1 MKKLIVT
8 LVIVVC
14 VSLIVAYRKPI
25 GKFLSG
31 SDTKQNDDK
40 SGISPKVKAAMIV
53 AAEKA
58 NEKVKEAAKKAEET
72 VEEVKDEAAKID
84 AEKDKPEETEVM
96 PEEKET
102 PWLEG
107 YDSETRIMKI
117 GGAVYNIPSVDA
129 LRNVQANL
137 IEGFEY
143 LADAAVTPSPF
154 NPITR
159 TATQIKPVMP
169 IEARPTYRQ
178 IVDDMIAAD
187 TTNMPKTGIDGKLN
201 KATAVAFAECV
212 RIMPGVVE
220 KYRMEM

>member
-58 NEKVKEAAKKAEET
+58 NEKVKE
-72 VEEVKDEAAKID
+72 EAAKID